1 MCIPRASR
9 PFSHIFSYL
18 NLYFHSHLNTD
29 GSNKNPQHY
38 CLSTEHQKLFPY
50 PPRHLSP
57 PCRLLRDTTAHVSQ
71 VPKVE
76 PLSIFPLT
84 TSKSVAGKSTQ
95 RPPLPPA
102 SDPLPSFSLFNT
114 TLPTIL
120 LPTHPAPHRTA
131 KTVPSS
137 SASSSSK
144 SSYGYYLP
152 TYLPTHL
159 PNLI

>member
-1 MCIPRASR
+1 MCLPRASR

-18 NLYFHSHLNTD
+18 NLYFHSHLNTG

-57 PCRLLRDTTAHVSQ
+57 PCRLLRDTVAHVSQ

-84 TSKSVAGKSTQ
+84 TSKSVAGKPTQ
-95 RPPLPPA
+95 RPPSPPSKA
-102 SDPLPSFSLFNT
+102 IPCLLSRTS
-114 TLPTIL
+114 TLPYPPSSF
-120 LPTHPAPHRTA
+120 LPIQHRTA
-131 KTVPSS
+131 KNR
-137 SASSSSK
+137 
-144 SSYGYYLP
+144 
-152 TYLPTHL
+152 TH
-159 PNLI
+159 